1 MRDKRS
7 FLIVL
12 DLLPAADDFSLA
24 LVLLFFKQRVSKVLA
39 YGSNFFAEDCSRLE
53 WPRLDRKP
61 TTLQTIL
68 ARPTRFCTL
77 QISNF
82 VCSNGKSS

>member
-53 WPRLDRKP
+53 WPRPKTDD
-61 TTLQTIL
+61 TTNNT
-68 ARPTRFCTL
+68 
-77 QISNF
+77 
-82 VCSNGKSS
+82 G